1 MNAGMPV
8 GMMGWTLEQVAATR
22 ADPAAAQLPE
32 RDKALL
38 LFVLNAVQDAT
49 SVVAADLDALRRLGW
64 SDGDILDALVH
75 GARMVAGD
83 IIINAFK
90 IERDF

>member
-1 MNAGMPV
+1 
-8 GMMGWTLEQVAATR
+8 MMGWTLEQVAATR

-49 SVVAADLDALRRLGW
+49 SVVAADLDALRSFGW
-64 SDGDILDALVH
+64 SDGDILDALAH
-75 GARMVAGD
+75 GARMVAGA

-90 IERDF
+90 IVRDF